1 MSHLAEH
8 FSRRYLSSAFGQTH
22 WLLRRPETP
31 HQPALLCLHPIPYSG
46 VFFKTFM
53 ALLDDRESLAPDYP
67 GYGGSDGPGEVV
79 SIEDFAAAVGPG
91 IEPFDDLH
99 VLGFHTGCL
108 VGVELALN
116 HSSIS
121 RLTLV
126 DVPFFTA
133 EQRQTMTVT
142 DHQLSADLSCLDSL
156 WSFSVSRNLPD
167 LTLNRSY
174 ELFIEQAR
182 AGERERWGFKA
193 AFDYPCEQQFA
204 KVKTPTTIIA
214 TESGLKTPTK
224 AASEVIRHAGFK
236 QRTDINALVFEK
248 HAKDI
253 AAEL

>member
-1 MSHLAEH
+1 MNPTTDH

-31 HQPALLCLHPIPYSG
+31 LRPALLCLHPIPYSG
-46 VFFKTFM
+46 LFFKTFM
-53 ALLDDRESLAPDYP
+53 TLLDDRETLAPDYP
-67 GYGGSDGPGEVV
+67 GYGGSDGPDEVL
-79 SIEDFAAAVGPG
+79 SIEDFAAAIGPG

-108 VGVELALN
+108 VAVELALN
-116 HSSIS
+116 HPSIS

-133 EQRQTMTVT
+133 EQRQTMAVT
-142 DHQLSADLSCLDSL
+142 DHQLSPELSCLESL

-167 LTLNRSY
+167 LALNRAY

-182 AGERERWGFKA
+182 AGERERWGFRA
-193 AFDYPCEQQFA
+193 AFNYHCEQQFSQL
-204 KVKTPTTIIA
+204 KTPTTIIA
-214 TESGLKTPTK
+214 TESGLKAPTK
-224 AASEVIRHAGFK
+224 AASEVITHASFK
-236 QRTDINALVFEK
+236 QRTDITALVFEN